1 MHQPIPELLL
11 EIIQDGAKGE
21 RKKNLIAT
29 RDYRIFT
36 TFLLSG
42 QEELKKQQTVQH
54 SKVLFRF
61 FFLSSPGSSSPFH
74 LI

>member
-21 RKKNLIAT
+21 RKKKPDCYQRLSNLHDFSSIRPRRVEKTTNGAT
-29 RDYRIFT
+29 FKGVV
-36 TFLLSG
+36 S
-42 QEELKKQQTVQH
+42 
-54 SKVLFRF
+54 F